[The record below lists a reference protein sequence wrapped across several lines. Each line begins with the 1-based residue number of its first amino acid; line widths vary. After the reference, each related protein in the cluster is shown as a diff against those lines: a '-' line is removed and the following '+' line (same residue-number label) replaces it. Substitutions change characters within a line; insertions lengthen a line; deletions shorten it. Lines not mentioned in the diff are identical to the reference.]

1 MLLSLDPGWFAP
13 NSRRGAGH
21 SGRRGD
27 ALMRSMLGRRHHG
40 WLTAGATCVL
50 LALLGGCVPRPT
62 VATSMMPPIPRGEA
76 RVWFYRDFIPSET
89 LNMTAVTL
97 NGQYAGYSQLGGAFY
112 RDVPPGIYHVAV
124 NSYGTDFNQSTNIAV
139 VPGQQVYIKIETLRD
154 WATDYGLGFTAGRDT
169 FYARLIPTEL
179 ARAQIAQSF
188 YDGGS

>member
-1 MLLSLDPGWFAP
+1 MGS
-13 NSRRGAGH
+13 
-21 SGRRGD
+21 
-27 ALMRSMLGRRHHG
+27 ALVWRQRG
-40 WLTAGATCVL
+40 WLLAGTLCLVL
-50 LALLGGCVPRPT
+50 DALGGCVPRPI
-62 VATSMMPPIPRGEA
+62 VAAAAIPPIPPGEA

-124 NSYGTDFNQSTNIAV
+124 NSYGVDFNQSTNIGLVA
-139 VPGQQVYIKIETLRD
+139 GQQAFIKIESLRD
-154 WATDYGLGFTAGRDT
+154 WATDYGFGFTAGRDT